1 MEKLIPV
8 IVEGKAKSIEKAN
21 KIAESYQNCP
31 YVTFMAAVENQVH
44 IIYFLPQK
52 QRWWVEYIESKP
64 QDTLGLEKVKLIFL
78 QKLFYPPKMKMRLSK
93 KKASISPC
101 NSDCSKCPAYTR
113 CLGCPST
120 IHYKGK

>member
-1 MEKLIPV
+1 MEKLIPM
-8 IVEGKAKSIEKAN
+8 ILEGKAKSIEKAN

-31 YVTFMAAVENQVH
+31 YVTFLAAVENQVY
-44 IIYFLPQK
+44 IMYFLPQK

-64 QDTLGLEKVKLIFL
+64 QDILGLEKAKLIFL
-78 QKLFYPPKMKMRLSK
+78 QELFYPPKMKMRLSK

-101 NSDCSKCPAYTR
+101 NSICSKCPAYTR
-113 CLGCPST
+113 CLGGPST